1 MIGVALTVALF
12 AFFWVLR
19 GKLNTW
25 GLEYVQWSRTS
36 PLSIVR
42 AVVLGVLAG
51 SAIAWLFRNYEMG
64 VQPPFAEMWI
74 AVTWDRVKLH
84 WPVSTAR
91 LHTASSTMCVG
102 SRRDARRSSPLYK
115 RCLHC

>member
-25 GLEYVQWSRTS
+25 GLEYVQWNRTS

-42 AVVLGVLAG
+42 AIVLGLLAG
-51 SAIAWLFRNYEMG
+51 SRDRLALPQLRNG
-64 VQPPFAEMWI
+64 RSA
-74 AVTWDRVKLH
+74 AVRRAVDRGNLG
-84 WPVSTAR
+84 TA
-91 LHTASSTMCVG
+91 
-102 SRRDARRSSPLYK
+102 Y
-115 RCLHC
+115 